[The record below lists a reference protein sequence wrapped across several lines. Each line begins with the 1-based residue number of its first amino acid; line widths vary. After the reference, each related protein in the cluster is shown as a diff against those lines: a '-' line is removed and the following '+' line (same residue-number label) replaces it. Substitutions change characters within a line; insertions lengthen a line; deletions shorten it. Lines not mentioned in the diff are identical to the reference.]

1 MKTYWNIDKNLT
13 VLNEW
18 QPNCWIQVTCPTDE
32 DQRLLEEEF
41 KIPDYF
47 LSDISDTDERARYE
61 YDDGWMLIILR
72 IPYVKEIRSR
82 TPYTTVPLGI
92 IHKRDVT
99 ITVCYYETNMM
110 IDFVSYQQ
118 KRSEGFTDY
127 VDMTFRLFL
136 SSAVWYLKR
145 LKQINSL
152 IEKAKRNLDHG
163 VNNESLIGLSRLQ
176 DSLTYFIT
184 SIRGNENLLSKLKFK
199 LQVDELDADL
209 IYISIYKHR
218 HYPDKPVADPDVPD
232 SSGRILGTLLRISIP
247 IALGSSVLSIIN
259 LVDTKLI
266 MYRLQTALGYSETQP
281 LARARKAPREHQ
293 TDGDLSHDL
302 KDLRDGGRLHVAHA
316 LRITAV
322 RARQV
327 HEHEC
332 RRQRPDALRRA
343 DVVEHPGQL
352 RRKQEHDQ
360 PEQNAEDCKR
370 QPCNAEDLARLHG
383 TAERVRLADHA
394 RERDRH
400 ARRGHGEKHVV
411 DIVSDGKVSVS
422 LVAEDVSERDLI
434 DRAEDLDDHHT
445 GRHDGRAVEIV
456 LLAVFLQNALPPR

>member
-1 MKTYWNIDKNLT
+1 MKTYWNIEKTLSP
-13 VLNEW
+13 LNEW

-99 ITVCYYETNMM
+99 ITVCFYETNMM
-110 IDFVSYQQ
+110 IDFVSFQQ
-118 KRSEGFTDY
+118 KRGEGFTDY
-127 VDMTFRLFL
+127 VDMIFRLFL

-209 IYISIYKHR
+209 IEDVNIEMTQARETTSIYS
-218 HYPDKPVADPDVPD
+218 D
-232 SSGRILGTLLRISIP
+232 ILESTMDTYS
-247 IALGSSVLSIIN
+247 SIIN
-259 LVDTKLI
+259 NNMNTTMRTLTSISIVMMLPTLISSFFGMNLVNGMEESPYGFALALVISFVVSGLTWCFLRYK
-266 MYRLQTALGYSETQP
+266 RLL
-281 LARARKAPREHQ
+281 
-293 TDGDLSHDL
+293 
-302 KDLRDGGRLHVAHA
+302 
-316 LRITAV
+316 
-322 RARQV
+322 
-327 HEHEC
+327 
-332 RRQRPDALRRA
+332 
-343 DVVEHPGQL
+343 
-352 RRKQEHDQ
+352 
-360 PEQNAEDCKR
+360 
-370 QPCNAEDLARLHG
+370 
-383 TAERVRLADHA
+383 
-394 RERDRH
+394 
-400 ARRGHGEKHVV
+400 
-411 DIVSDGKVSVS
+411 
-422 LVAEDVSERDLI
+422 
-434 DRAEDLDDHHT
+434 
-445 GRHDGRAVEIV
+445 
-456 LLAVFLQNALPPR
+456 

>member
-1 MKTYWNIDKNLT
+1 MKTYWNIDKTLSP
-13 VLNEW
+13 LNEW

-61 YDDGWMLIILR
+61 YDDGWMLIIPR

-99 ITVCYYETNMM
+99 ITVCFYETNMM
-110 IDFVSYQQ
+110 IDFVSFQQ
-118 KRSEGFTDY
+118 KRGEGFTDY
-127 VDMTFRLFL
+127 VDMIFRLFL

-209 IYISIYKHR
+209 IEDVNIEMTQARETTSIYS
-218 HYPDKPVADPDVPD
+218 D
-232 SSGRILGTLLRISIP
+232 ILESTMDTYS
-247 IALGSSVLSIIN
+247 SIIN
-259 LVDTKLI
+259 NNMNTTMRTLTSISIVMMLPTLISSFFGMNLVNGMEESPYGFALALVISFVVSGLTWGFLRYK
-266 MYRLQTALGYSETQP
+266 RLL
-281 LARARKAPREHQ
+281 
-293 TDGDLSHDL
+293 
-302 KDLRDGGRLHVAHA
+302 
-316 LRITAV
+316 
-322 RARQV
+322 
-327 HEHEC
+327 
-332 RRQRPDALRRA
+332 
-343 DVVEHPGQL
+343 
-352 RRKQEHDQ
+352 
-360 PEQNAEDCKR
+360 
-370 QPCNAEDLARLHG
+370 
-383 TAERVRLADHA
+383 
-394 RERDRH
+394 
-400 ARRGHGEKHVV
+400 
-411 DIVSDGKVSVS
+411 
-422 LVAEDVSERDLI
+422 
-434 DRAEDLDDHHT
+434 
-445 GRHDGRAVEIV
+445 
-456 LLAVFLQNALPPR
+456 